1 MLVIRRRAGESLIL
15 SGGVEIAVLELSAHG
30 VKLGI
35 SAPAD
40 VTVLRNEVYLAQR
53 ANRQA
58 AETAIGDR
66 AKKLLDSFRQ
76 MSGPSQMAS

>member
-1 MLVIRRRAGESLIL
+1 MLVIRRRIGESLIL

-35 SAPAD
+35 SAPAH
-40 VTVLRNEVYLAQR
+40 VTVLRNEICLAQQ

-66 AKKLLDSFRQ
+66 AKKLLESFRHVAA
-76 MSGPSQMAS
+76 PAPPET